1 MRTLMGETAPAEQL
15 SPTGTSG
22 RSLESRTWSIRGTCT
37 ALNDGP

>member
-22 RSLESRTWSIRGTCT
+22 RSLESRTWSIRGH
-37 ALNDGP
+37 LHSPE